1 MSPYQRIKE
10 QLWEENQN
18 IVKIHFLLGNLGR
31 GQGFL
36 VRMKWDHLQGMHIKQ
51 MGHTGLPVPL
61 VLQGRGQDMEQLMGI
76 LEMQSGKKDIKKP
89 PQEGWNSTGN
99 SGKITAQSL
108 DLYLYLYLYWC
119 LYIFII
125 LYVYLHTTKIYN
137 IDHIISN
144 IIYKYKICKYT
155 LNINNNEK

>member
-18 IVKIHFLLGNLGR
+18 IVNIHFLLGNLGR

-36 VRMKWDHLQGMHIKQ
+36 IRMKWDHLQGMHIKQ

-76 LEMQSGKKDIKKP
+76 LEMQSGKKDIKKNTP
-89 PQEGWNSTGN
+89 GGLEFHRKFRKNYSSEPGF
-99 SGKITAQSL
+99 
-108 DLYLYLYLYWC
+108 
-119 LYIFII
+119 IFVFIPI
-125 LYVYLHTTKIYN
+125 FMPICIYN
-137 IDHIISN
+137 F
-144 IIYKYKICKYT
+144 ICICVFTY
-155 LNINNNEK
+155 N